1 MNPFWPL
8 PAYSKLS
15 VLTDK
20 HKDYIL
26 RAIQDPQTQ
35 IQKQDRFT
43 YIIYDETEALVVHS
57 KNIFMLITL
66 EIFRLFKSI
75 T

>member
-66 EIFRLFKSI
+66 EIFRLFRSI
-75 T
+75 A